1 MTRHRKGDAAKQRTL
16 IGDRRRRRVRIPFDI
31 GFPVGYAAIYAVVLV
46 VIQTLFFPIGDTGV
60 ETDFYG
66 EMAVAARE
74 LWQGEFAVEN
84 YPYKG
89 PVYSFV
95 LILFYSL
102 VREWYRSGVALNI
115 VFAASCLVVIYRIIH
130 RLFNR
135 RIALFTMISA
145 SLVPEFFLVAHKAS
159 SDMLFFFLCIIVL
172 ERVVTERLSWARLC
186 VAGVLGAL
194 AFLTRYIGFF
204 LPAAVVFTV
213 LFINPARITI
223 KRRISY
229 TLLYLCIFV
238 IVCAPWFAVSH
249 RETGTVLSTRNL
261 ENVAREFYGDR
272 DMPDGGFSSLGDV
285 VSNDTSYFVTH
296 YLSNISRHFWKDMTG
311 TLGMAAGILVILGL
325 LRLLVVSP
333 SRTQTQFLLFALF
346 YFLPLCAIFHLKRFS
361 IPLVPV
367 YYALGF
373 SVLFGAQA
381 TGLTRLGNWLRL
393 AFSRQVRFARGIWD
407 ARLGGEGSSRYGFSA
422 RYGVSAVLIAV
433 LVTLQ
438 VTRIVR
444 YERMYYARRP
454 LFVFSAAR
462 FLKRTPF
469 RTRCEY
475 TPALM
480 ARKPHIAFY
489 ANLRFQYYPDGFYNS
504 QHLLSFAIER
514 DVDFIV
520 VSPLEMIHYPDAEYL
535 WNLDVTPGID
545 KIYETDVI
553 SIYAVDEWLSLR
565 TEAGREQLERYEEN
579 LDRADSEGDPERVIH
594 ECLNLSGMYA
604 MNGEWATKAQYLN
617 RALRAAQQLP
627 DSSSR
632 MGYAILLKLNISE
645 TYLMLGMHEEGIAL
659 FEEYMPAIE
668 RQGAPQQLAIA
679 HVLISRHH
687 EELGRLND
695 ARRHLAIVLDIYRSQ
710 GDTKRAEMVGRAM
723 KKLRETGKGVK

>member
-1 MTRHRKGDAAKQRTL
+1 MARHRKGDAAKQSKL
-16 IGDRRRRRVRIPFDI
+16 NNDRSRRRVRIPFDI
-31 GFPVGYAAIYAVVLV
+31 GFPLVYAGLYAVVLV
-46 VIQTLFFPIGDTGV
+46 IIQSHFFPIGDTGV

-74 LWQGEFAVEN
+74 LWQGEFAVAN

-95 LILFYSL
+95 LISFYSL
-102 VREWYRSGVALNI
+102 IREWYRSGVVLNI
-115 VFAASCLVVIYRIIH
+115 VFAAAGLVVLYRFIH

-135 RIALFTMISA
+135 PVALFTMISV
-145 SLVPEFFLVAHKAS
+145 SLVSEFFLVAHKAS
-159 SDMLFFFLCIIVL
+159 SDMLFFFLGILVM
-172 ERVVTERLSWARLC
+172 ERVITERLSWARLC
-186 VAGVLGAL
+186 WAGVLSAL
-194 AFLTRYIGFF
+194 AFLTRYIGAF
-204 LPAAVVFTV
+204 LPAATVVTV
-213 LFINPARITI
+213 LLVNPSRITF

-229 TLLYLCIFV
+229 TLLYLCIFA
-238 IVCAPWFAVSH
+238 IACAPWFAASY
-249 RETGTVLSTRNL
+249 RETGTLLSTRNI

-272 DMPDGGFSSLGDV
+272 DMPEEGFSSLGEV
-285 VSNDTSYFVTH
+285 VSNDPPYFVTH
-296 YLSNISRHFWKDMTG
+296 YLSNVPGHFWSDMTG
-311 TLGMAAGILVILGL
+311 TLGIAAGILVMLGL
-325 LRLLVVSP
+325 LRLFVVPP

-367 YYALGF
+367 YYVLGL
-373 SVLFGAQA
+373 SVLFGSTA
-381 TGLTRLGNWLRL
+381 TALTSLGNWLRL
-393 AFSRQVRFARGIWD
+393 AFSPQVRFVRGVWD
-407 ARLGGEGSSRYGFSA
+407 ARIGGGGSSRHGFSA
-422 RYGVSAVLIAV
+422 RYAVSAVLIAV

-438 VTRIVR
+438 VARIVR
-444 YERMYYARRP
+444 NERTYYARRP
-454 LFVFSAAR
+454 LFVLPAAR
-462 FLKRTPF
+462 FLKRTPH
-469 RTRCEY
+469 RTRREG
-475 TPALM
+475 TPILM

-489 ANLRFQYYPDGFYNS
+489 AGLRFQYYPDGFFNS
-504 QHLLSFAIER
+504 QHFLSFAIGR

-520 VSPLEMIHYPDAEYL
+520 VGSLEMEHYPDAGYL

-553 SIYAVDEWLSLR
+553 AIYAVDEWLDLR

-579 LDRADSEGDPERVIH
+579 LERADSEGDPERVIR

-617 RALRAAQQLP
+617 RALRAARQLP

-632 MGYAILLKLNISE
+632 TGYAILLKLNISE
-645 TYLMLGMHEEGIAL
+645 TYLMVGTHDEGIAL
-659 FEEYMPAIE
+659 LEEYMPAIE
-668 RQGAPQQLAIA
+668 RQGTPEQLALA

-695 ARRHLAIVLDIYRSQ
+695 ARRHLSIVLDIYRTQ
-710 GDTKRAEMVGRAM
+710 GDTKRAGMVGRAM
-723 KKLRETGKGVK
+723 RRLREKGEE